1 MTRLPPVSNRT
12 DTPLPYTSLFRSD
25 GEGREEKASER
36 DGQNG
41 HRQQKA
47 DRLKER
53 ILLLV
58 LLEGLCGGFR
68 RLIVCARGIGHAAPF
83 VGQPDGVKAG
93 KRIAAVT
100 RRVRVVLK
108 GRGRGGSME
117 GRRGGK
123 EGGSQCG

>member
-1 MTRLPPVSNRT
+1 MRI
-12 DTPLPYTSLFRSD
+12 SD
-25 GEGREEKASER
+25 WSSDVCSSDLHRFGRDVEGREEKASER

-100 RRVRVVLK
+100 SCVKVDMK
-108 GRGRGGSME
+108 CRGSG
-117 GRRGGK
+117 
-123 EGGSQCG
+123 